1 MSVVC
6 ILKLQ
11 KFNEMFRFSKTVR
24 VIYWLNACQF
34 HEKDLD
40 DFFNLLKSS
49 VKYSWSV
56 ERTQTLDT
64 DIIAICLKRCTL
76 FAHTVYTDHNEQL
89 FWQLCSFNAIFQQR
103 AIFHQSEVDMLG
115 QLYCVVAAVVG
126 IQMVPAPELLQPAD
140 TSSSLT
146 VLWSVT
152 LVVPQIG

>member
-11 KFNEMFRFSKTVR
+11 NFNEMFRFSKTVR

-126 IQMVPAPELLQPAD
+126 IQMVPAPELLQPAA
-140 TSSSLT
+140 TS
-146 VLWSVT
+146 
-152 LVVPQIG
+152 